1 LSRPAAPRF
10 DQPSERTLG
19 HILRAQARHRPDTGF
34 VLTDDV
40 RWTFAEVDDRADGL
54 ARGLAALGVGPG
66 NTVAIYSGNRA
77 ELVPLVFAVNRLGAI
92 WVPINTDERGS
103 WLRRTLQDSRAA
115 VLMVDGALVG
125 RVADVLEGLSIAH
138 VVLMGAQSGPAV
150 SEWLPSGAALHVL
163 DDLAASGHPLPDVS
177 VGYGD
182 TSAVLWTSGT
192 TGRPKGVM
200 QSHNAWV
207 RAALTG
213 ADSAQTRD
221 EDVLYCCLPM
231 CNSAAWIGVVFRS
244 LVAGV
249 PFGLDAT
256 FSVQSFWERTRHFGA
271 TQAFTLGAMH
281 LFLWQ
286 APPAPDDGDNPVRS
300 MGAIPMPD
308 AILEP
313 FKTRFGIEVIQQG
326 YGQSE
331 IMGLISRI
339 DGDGRPWNA
348 GAVGVPLPGIDV
360 RLFDDDDREV
370 LPGVV
375 GEFCVRATE
384 PHVLFNG
391 YFNDREATLKAHR
404 NDWYHTG
411 DLGLLDGD
419 AQFHFV
425 DRKRDLIRHK
435 GRSVSSMAVEQAV
448 RAHPDVIEVAAF
460 WITTAELASEAE
472 IMIAVVARPG
482 SELAPSQVAR
492 FVNDHAPHYLVPRYI
507 DLVDALPHTPTD
519 KIQKFDLRAR
529 GVTAKTW
536 DREQSDFEVER

>member
-1 LSRPAAPRF
+1 MTPVGPPRF
-10 DQPSERTLG
+10 DQPTERTLG
-19 HILRAQARHRPDTGF
+19 HILRAQARYRTDTAF

-40 RWTFAEVDDRADGL
+40 RWTFADVDQRADRL
-54 ARGLAALGVGPG
+54 ARGLVALGVGPG
-66 NTVAIYSGNRA
+66 QTVAIYSGNRA
-77 ELVPLVFAVNRLGAI
+77 DLVPLVFAINRLGAI
-92 WVPINTDERGS
+92 WVPINTDERGD
-103 WLRRTLQDSRAA
+103 WLRRTLEDSRAA
-115 VLMVDGALVG
+115 VVVVDAT
-125 RVADVLEGLSIAH
+125 VADRVIEVLDGLSVAH
-138 VVLMGAQSGPAV
+138 LVLMGEQP
-150 SEWLPSGAALHVL
+150 ERAAGESRPTGVVLHFL
-163 DDLAASGHPLPDVS
+163 DDLATSSARLPDVT

-207 RAALTG
+207 RAAMTG
-213 ADSAQTRD
+213 AASAQTRE

-231 CNSAAWIGVVFRS
+231 CNSAAWIGVVFRA

-249 PFGLDAT
+249 PFGLDAA
-256 FSVQSFWERTRHFGA
+256 FSVHSFWDRTRHFGA

-286 APPAPDDGDNPVRS
+286 APPSVDDADNPVRS

-313 FKTRFGIEVIQQG
+313 FKARFGIEVIQQG

-331 IMGLISRI
+331 IMGLISRV
-339 DGDGRPWNA
+339 DGAGTRWNA

-360 RLFDDDDREV
+360 RLLDDDDREV
-370 LPGVV
+370 VPGAV
-375 GEFCVRATE
+375 GEFCVRPTE

-391 YFNDREATLKAHR
+391 YFNDPDATLQAQR
-404 NDWYHTG
+404 NLWYHTG
-411 DLGLLDGD
+411 DLGLLDVD

-448 RAHPDVIEVAAF
+448 RAHPDVTEAAAF
-460 WITTAELASEAE
+460 GIITAALASEAE
-472 IMIAVVARPG
+472 IMVAVVVRPG
-482 SELAPSQVAR
+482 SEIEPRQLAR
-492 FVNDHAPHYLVPRYI
+492 FVNDSAPHYLVPRYI
-507 DLVDALPHTPTD
+507 DLVDALPHTPTG

-529 GVTAKTW
+529 GVTVTTW
-536 DREQSDFEVER
+536 DREQSDFVVER